1 MDVIPLN
8 ITLPVISSIFCRW

>member
-8 ITLPVISSIFCRW
+8 ITLPAISSIFCRW